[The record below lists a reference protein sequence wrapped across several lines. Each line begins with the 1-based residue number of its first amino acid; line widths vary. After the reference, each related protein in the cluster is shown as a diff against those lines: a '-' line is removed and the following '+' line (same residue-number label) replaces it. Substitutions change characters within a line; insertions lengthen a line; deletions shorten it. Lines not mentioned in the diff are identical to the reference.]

1 MTVID
6 FYSHPDT
13 QSENGAR
20 LGFGVWVAAAAGFV
34 CVSVSLAVCVCCRK
48 PKGFAEFRSS
58 TQLAEISS
66 AQPAE
71 VTLFPPPSLLLNR
84 EDLEV
89 SFEPLPRPQHQAV
102 NTYRPKEVT
111 EWIGELYYHILLDHL
126 SDSLLT
132 FILFSHY
139 CRKWP
144 WLVS

>member
-1 MTVID
+1 MKDKDMKIID
-6 FYSHPDT
+6 FDSLADT
-13 QSENGAR
+13 QTDDNGAR

-34 CVSVSLAVCVCCRK
+34 CVSVSLALCVCCRK

-89 SFEPLPRPQHQAV
+89 SFEPLPRPQHQAI

-111 EWIGELYYHILLDHL
+111 EWIGELYHI
-126 SDSLLT
+126 T
-132 FILFSHY
+132 FSHIHNSLNNICLY
-139 CRKWP
+139 FHP
-144 WLVS
+144 

>member
-1 MTVID
+1 M
-6 FYSHPDT
+6 
-13 QSENGAR
+13 
-20 LGFGVWVAAAAGFV
+20 AAAAGFV
-34 CVSVSLAVCVCCRK
+34 CVTLSLAVCVCCRK

-102 NTYRPKEVT
+102 NTYRPKEVN
-111 EWIGELYYHILLDHL
+111 EWIGEFIKTPPCRLLEFLYLY
-126 SDSLLT
+126 
-132 FILFSHY
+132 FLF
-139 CRKWP
+139 
-144 WLVS
+144 VF